1 MQTTNELTSMF
12 SSSVFRK
19 LVTEEEKEQRRAEI
33 IKEDREV
40 AMKKIMGMRYVPFI
54 QALTSERECGVCML
68 PDFVREVYVEVEETE
83 EGDLRPLKRQY
94 AYDFNSP
101 ELASMNRELLRYMT
115 VAEFLEEYPCTLKLT
130 RGDYLN
136 EKKQQET
143 EMWLSLNTC
152 RCRFAK

>member
-1 MQTTNELTSMF
+1 MQTANNVTSMT
-12 SSSVFRK
+12 FRK

-40 AMKKIMGMRYVPFI
+40 AMEKIMGMRYVPFI

-68 PDFVREVYVEVEETE
+68 PDFVREVKVEETDE
-83 EGDLRPLKRQY
+83 TEQGDLSGLRRQY

-136 EKKQQET
+136 EKKMLEQ
-143 EMWLSLNTC
+143 EMWLKRN
-152 RCRFAK
+152 